1 MVATCLQNVGRVK
14 NMTISTCIAICLH
27 NVYRVKNMLQAACMA
42 ACFKNGDGDDKS
54 LV

>member
-1 MVATCLQNVGRVK
+1 MSRVK

-42 ACFKNGDGDDKS
+42 TCFKNGDGDDKS